1 MPKPLYFDAGS
12 AAVVLL
18 HAYTGTSSDQHM
30 MGRFLE
36 RSGYSAYLPQ
46 FTGHA
51 TFEPLDILQPD
62 NVQQWWTDTKAAVR
76 YVAAKHKQ
84 PIYVFGL
91 SLGGIFATKALL
103 TLDSVVA
110 GGVFSSPVLP
120 QVTNHIYPNFL
131 TYAKQIYQY
140 QQLSTTEIKTKLA
153 TIEVQLPKQLA
164 AIRDFSAAMVEDL
177 PTLTKPFFIG
187 QSGQDKMIDANGAYA
202 LRSALTSATVD
213 FHWYPQAGH
222 VLTVDP
228 AHKQLQTDVLRFIQK
243 YE

>member
-1 MPKPLYFDAGS
+1 MPKPLYFDAGP
-12 AAVVLL
+12 VGIVLL

-120 QVTNHIYPNFL
+120 QVSNHIYPNFL

-140 QQLSTTEIKTKLA
+140 QKLPVAEIDTKMA
-153 TIEVQLPKQLA
+153 MIKNQLPKQLE
-164 AIRDFSAAMVEDL
+164 AIRAFSADLVVDL
-177 PTLTKPFFIG
+177 PTLKKPFFIG
-187 QSGQDKMIDANGAYA
+187 QSGQDKMIDAKGAYA
-202 LRSALTSATVD
+202 LKEALTQATVD
-213 FHWYPQAGH
+213 FHWYAQAGH

-228 AHKQLQTDVLRFIQK
+228 AHKQLQEDVLNFIQK
-243 YE
+243 YK